1 MSGISDC
8 ILWLDHCRIV
18 GIVDWDKVRA
28 LPQSAN
34 LSPVKAG
41 DLRSEGTLIACDKWG
56 PNRIEGKHWTRALLL
71 SKDLNG
77 HDRQPADYWTDDRG
91 YLFIRLIDGRG
102 VNLAVAI
109 APVEVI

>member
-41 DLRSEGTLIACDKWG
+41 DLRTDGTLIGCDKWG
-56 PNRIEGKHWTRALLL
+56 ENRIEAKHWYRALILA
-71 SKDLNG
+71 KELNG
-77 HDRQPADYWTDDRG
+77 RDRQPADYWTDDRG
-91 YLFIRLIDGRG
+91 YLFIRVVDGRG

-109 APVEVI
+109 APLEVV